1 MCNTTKY
8 DYSKLRGKIKEV
20 CGTQEMFANKIG
32 LSAVSVSNKLNNL
45 IPWKQ
50 EEIERTLSV
59 LGINHTEIYL
69 YFFAPKVEKNSTK
82 KEVTHEN

>member
-1 MCNTTKY
+1 MCNAIKY

-20 CGTQEMFANKIG
+20 CGTQEIFANKIG
-32 LSAVSVSNKLNNL
+32 LSSVSVSNKLNNG

-50 EEIERTLSV
+50 EEIERSLSA

-69 YFFAPKVEKNSTK
+69 YFFTQKVENNSTEK
-82 KEVTHEN
+82 KEEN